1 MVKGMR
7 ASEEVAFHEVHSAHA
22 IELMEGAGGNVCTS
36 RLGSSRAA
44 WSTGGR
50 NRTPPGAFQLCNR
63 CVLVEPPRGQLAIRQ
78 TDPHHIFTG
87 LLVTLPPIPTRLC
100 REGCGRVQAG
110 MSRCVVWHWML
121 DGANVVALLPIDV
134 SKPAWAIKAMSALP
148 AVPRKASSESPQEIP
163 PATAFH
169 AEACTR

>member
-7 ASEEVAFHEVHSAHA
+7 ASEEVAFHEVHSEHA

-63 CVLVEPPRGQLAIRQ
+63 CVPVEPPRGQLSIRQ
-78 TDPHHIFTG
+78 TDPHHSFTG
-87 LLVTLPPIPTRLC
+87 VLVALPPIPTRLC
-100 REGCGRVQAG
+100 REGCGRLQAG
-110 MSRCVVWHWML
+110 MSRCVVWHGML
-121 DGANVVALLPIDV
+121 DRDNVATLVPIDV
-134 SKPAWAIKAMSALP
+134 S
-148 AVPRKASSESPQEIP
+148 
-163 PATAFH
+163 
-169 AEACTR
+169 